1 MKLEDSKNAGLK
13 WAPQVFRPLV
23 SCILFLVSCF
33 LMAGCGSKN
42 TGAPV
47 YYQSDT
53 EESARSP
60 VGFVSDTVLMA
71 RVKSKFMSDDMVDDH
86 GIHIKVRHGVVYL
99 DGWVSDTYQRRMA
112 EDLVRSIDGV
122 GRVVSRLQISNP
134 GTVFINPDIR

>member
-1 MKLEDSKNAGLK
+1 M
-13 WAPQVFRPLV
+13 
-23 SCILFLVSCF
+23 
-33 LMAGCGSKN
+33 
-42 TGAPV
+42 
-47 YYQSDT
+47 YYQSNT

-60 VGFVSDTVLMA
+60 IGFVSDTVLMA
-71 RVKSKFMSDDMVDDH
+71 RVKSKFMSDDMVDDNE
-86 GIHIKVRHGVVYL
+86 IHIKVRHGVVYL